1 MMKTL
6 NKQYAALEL
15 VDYLRSLGLE
25 CGVSLSAST
34 GSSYVTVDTFDS
46 EYEVNGRYEIRFSNH
61 TRKYNLEDRECLDL
75 DRDDIDYES
84 LESFIATM
92 VSNNN

>member
-1 MMKTL
+1 MKTL
-6 NKQYAALEL
+6 DPKFAALEL

-34 GSSYVTVDTFDS
+34 GSSYVTADTYDS

-61 TRKYNLEDRECLDL
+61 ARKYNLEDRTCLDL

-84 LESFIATM
+84 LESFIAMM
-92 VSNNN
+92 VANNN